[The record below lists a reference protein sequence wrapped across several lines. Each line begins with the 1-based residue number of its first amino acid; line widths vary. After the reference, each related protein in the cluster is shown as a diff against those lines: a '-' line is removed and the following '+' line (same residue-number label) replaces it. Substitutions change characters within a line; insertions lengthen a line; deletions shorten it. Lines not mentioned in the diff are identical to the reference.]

1 MPGYIYRERIHV
13 GAVYHTAQILFT
25 AQSLGNSKNAA
36 VATFQL
42 KENMLPK
49 NIFSVKENKYGI
61 VNINKIVF
69 LSSKVLLAVHINVM
83 ISGLYQNISYYQEF
97 IIKGFTFFY
106 YVATLDITL

>member
-1 MPGYIYRERIHV
+1 MPFIILLK
-13 GAVYHTAQILFT
+13 ILFT
-25 AQSLGNSKNAA
+25 AQSLGNSKNAV

-42 KENMLPK
+42 KEKMLPK

-83 ISGLYQNISYYQEF
+83 ISGLYQNIY
-97 IIKGFTFFY
+97 KRRFY
-106 YVATLDITL
+106 FLLLFTLDITL